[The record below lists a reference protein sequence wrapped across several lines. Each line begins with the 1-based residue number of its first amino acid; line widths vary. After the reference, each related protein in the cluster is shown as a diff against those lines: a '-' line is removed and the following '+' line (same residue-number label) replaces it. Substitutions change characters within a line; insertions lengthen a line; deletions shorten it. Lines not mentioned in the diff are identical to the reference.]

1 MRRLRLLILML
12 LPAVLLTL
20 GACQTIPRPA
30 FDAADLA
37 AASPPWRYDFLT
49 ADARDRFVRETVRAQ
64 NAATDG
70 TFDILALS
78 GGGANGAYGA
88 GVMVGWSQAGDRPQF
103 EVVTGVSTGALI
115 APFVFAGPRFDA
127 ALEHAY
133 TSGQT
138 DDLLKSRGL
147 LALTLPGVFKPEP
160 LTNLVLN
167 NISPELLTAIAE
179 EHRKGRRLY
188 VSTTSLDTQTQVVWD
203 MGAIAQQNDEA
214 SRLLFVNVLIASASI
229 PGAFPPVLLN
239 VEHQG
244 RRIQELHVDGGTVSS
259 FLVVPQALLLDAPN
273 VRPLNDAR
281 IWIVVNGKWD
291 PRFEVSRISAIS
303 IAARSFDTMMKALQ
317 RSDLTAITQFA
328 RRYDLTLAVAAI
340 PDHAEAN
347 TLDFTQAH
355 MTALFQTGEAE
366 ALAGRAFD
374 RRVDPSEPRPI
385 GRRSG
390 ERAPATVVLAPPT
403 H

>member
-1 MRRLRLLILML
+1 MRHLRLLILML
-12 LPAVLLTL
+12 LPAVFLTL

-37 AASPPWRYDFLT
+37 AASPPWRYDFRT
-49 ADARDRFVRETVRAQ
+49 ENERARFVRETINAQ
-64 NAATDG
+64 NAARDG

-88 GVMVGWSQAGDRPQF
+88 GVMVGWSQAGNRPDF

-115 APFVFAGPRFDA
+115 APFVFAGQRFDP

-133 TSGQT
+133 TGGQT
-138 DDLLKSRGL
+138 DELLKSRGL
-147 LALTLPGVFKPEP
+147 YALMLPGVFKPEP

-167 NISPELLTAIAE
+167 NISPELLAAIAE
-179 EHRKGRRLY
+179 EHSKGRRLY

-203 MGAIAQQNDEA
+203 MGAIAQRDDDA

-229 PGAFPPVLLN
+229 PGAFPPVLLD
-239 VEHQG
+239 VEHDG

-259 FLVVPQALLLDAPN
+259 FLVVPQALLLDTPEN
-273 VRPLNDAR
+273 RPLGEAR
-281 IWIVVNGKWD
+281 VWIVVNGKWD
-291 PRFEVSRISAIS
+291 PRFEVARISAVS

-317 RSDLTAITQFA
+317 RADLTAITQFA
-328 RRYDLTLAVAAI
+328 HRHNMSLSVAAI
-340 PDHAEAN
+340 PDDAEAN

-355 MTALFQTGEAE
+355 MTDLFQTGENE
-366 ALAGRAFD
+366 ARAGRAFD
-374 RRVDPSEPRPI
+374 QRVDPSQSRSQRRRPA
-385 GRRSG
+385 
-390 ERAPATVVLAPPT
+390 EAAPADAPKG
-403 H
+403 

>member
-1 MRRLRLLILML
+1 MRHLRLLIVML
-12 LPAVLLTL
+12 LPAVFLTL

-30 FDAADLA
+30 FEAADLA
-37 AASPPWRYDFLT
+37 AASPPWRYDFRT
-49 ADARDRFVRETVRAQ
+49 EDERTRFVRETINAQ
-64 NAATDG
+64 NVTRDG
-70 TFDILALS
+70 AFDILAMS

-88 GVMVGWSQAGDRPQF
+88 GVMVGWSQAGNRPDF

-115 APFVFAGPRFDA
+115 APFVFAGQRFDP

-138 DDLLKSRGL
+138 DELLKTRGL
-147 LALTLPGVFKPEP
+147 YALMLPGVFKPEP

-167 NISPELLTAIAE
+167 NISPELLAAIAE

-203 MGAIAQQNDEA
+203 MGAIAQRNDDA

-229 PGAFPPVLLN
+229 PGAFPPVLLD

-259 FLVVPQALLLDAPN
+259 FLVVPQALLLDTPEN
-273 VRPLNDAR
+273 RPLINAR
-281 IWIVVNGKWD
+281 VWIVVNGKWD
-291 PRFEVSRISAIS
+291 PRFEVARISAVS
-303 IAARSFDTMMKALQ
+303 IATRSFDTMMKALQ
-317 RSDLTAITQFA
+317 RSDLTAVTQFA
-328 RRYDLTLAVAAI
+328 HRHNMSLSVAAI
-340 PDHAEAN
+340 PDNAEAN

-355 MTALFQTGEAE
+355 MTDLFQTGAAE
-366 ALAGRAFD
+366 AIAGRAFD
-374 RRVDPSEPRPI
+374 QRVVSSQGGLQRRRPA
-385 GRRSG
+385 
-390 ERAPATVVLAPPT
+390 EAAPATAPKD
-403 H
+403 

>member
-1 MRRLRLLILML
+1 MRHLRLLILML
-12 LPAVLLTL
+12 LPAVFLTL
-20 GACQTIPRPA
+20 GACQTIPRPV

-37 AASPPWRYDFLT
+37 AASPPWRYDFRT
-49 ADARDRFVRETVRAQ
+49 EGERTRFVRETINAQ
-64 NAATDG
+64 NAAHDG
-70 TFDILALS
+70 AFDILALS

-88 GVMVGWSQAGDRPQF
+88 GVMVGWSQAGNRPDF

-115 APFVFAGPRFDA
+115 APFVFAGRRFDP

-138 DDLLKSRGL
+138 DQLLKSRGL
-147 LALTLPGVFKPEP
+147 YALLLPGVFKPEP

-167 NISPELLTAIAE
+167 NISPELLAAIAE

-203 MGAIAQQNDEA
+203 MGAIAQRDDPG

-229 PGAFPPVLLN
+229 PGAFPPVLLD

-259 FLVVPQALLLDAPN
+259 FLVVPQALLLDTPSN
-273 VRPLNDAR
+273 RPLGDAR
-281 IWIVVNGKWD
+281 IWIVVNGQWD
-291 PRFEVSRISAIS
+291 PRFEVARISAVS

-317 RSDLTAITQFA
+317 RSDLTAVTQFA
-328 RRYDLTLAVAAI
+328 HRHNMTLSVAAI
-340 PDHAEAN
+340 PDEVEAN

-355 MTALFQTGEAE
+355 MTALFQAGEAQ
-366 ALAGRAFD
+366 AMAGRAFE
-374 RRVDPSEPRPI
+374 RRVDPSEARPSPRRRTDQAPRVVI
-385 GRRSG
+385 G
-390 ERAPATVVLAPPT
+390 PPGG
-403 H
+403 

>member
-1 MRRLRLLILML
+1 
-12 LPAVLLTL
+12 
-20 GACQTIPRPA
+20 
-30 FDAADLA
+30 
-37 AASPPWRYDFLT
+37 
-49 ADARDRFVRETVRAQ
+49 
-64 NAATDG
+64 
-70 TFDILALS
+70 
-78 GGGANGAYGA
+78 
-88 GVMVGWSQAGDRPQF
+88 
-103 EVVTGVSTGALI
+103 
-115 APFVFAGPRFDA
+115 
-127 ALEHAY
+127 
-133 TSGQT
+133 
-138 DDLLKSRGL
+138 
-147 LALTLPGVFKPEP
+147 
-160 LTNLVLN
+160 
-167 NISPELLTAIAE
+167 
-179 EHRKGRRLY
+179 
-188 VSTTSLDTQTQVVWD
+188 QVVWD
-203 MGAIAQQNDEA
+203 MGAIAQQNDES

-259 FLVVPQALLLDAPN
+259 FLVVPQALLLDAPT
-273 VRPLNDAR
+273 VRPLDDAR
-281 IWIVVNGKWD
+281 TWIVVNGTWD

-303 IAARSFDTMMKALQ
+303 IAARSFDTMMTALQ

-374 RRVDPSEPRPI
+374 RRVDPSEPRPT
-385 GRRSG
+385 GRRSW

>member
-1 MRRLRLLILML
+1 MRHLRLLIVML
-12 LPAVLLTL
+12 LPAVFLTL

-30 FDAADLA
+30 FEAADLA
-37 AASPPWRYDFLT
+37 AASPPWRYDFRT
-49 ADARDRFVRETVRAQ
+49 EEERTRFVRETINAQ
-64 NAATDG
+64 NVTRDG
-70 TFDILALS
+70 AFDILAMS

-88 GVMVGWSQAGDRPQF
+88 GVMVGWSQAGNRPDF

-115 APFVFAGPRFDA
+115 APFVFAGQRFDP

-138 DDLLKSRGL
+138 DELLKTRGL
-147 LALTLPGVFKPEP
+147 YALMLPGVFKPEP

-167 NISPELLTAIAE
+167 NISPELLAAIAE

-203 MGAIAQQNDEA
+203 MGAIALRNDDA

-229 PGAFPPVLLN
+229 PGAFPPVLLD

-259 FLVVPQALLLDAPN
+259 FLVVPQALLLDTPEN
-273 VRPLNDAR
+273 RPLINAR
-281 IWIVVNGKWD
+281 VWIVVNGKWD
-291 PRFEVSRISAIS
+291 PRFEVARISAVS
-303 IAARSFDTMMKALQ
+303 IATRSFDTMMKALQ
-317 RSDLTAITQFA
+317 RSDLTAVTQFA
-328 RRYDLTLAVAAI
+328 HRHNMSLSVAAI
-340 PDHAEAN
+340 PDNAEAN

-355 MTALFQTGEAE
+355 MTDLFQTGAAE
-366 ALAGRAFD
+366 AIAGRAFD
-374 RRVDPSEPRPI
+374 QRVVSSQGGSQRRRPA
-385 GRRSG
+385 
-390 ERAPATVVLAPPT
+390 EAAPATASKD
-403 H
+403 

>member
-1 MRRLRLLILML
+1 MRHLRLLTLML
-12 LPAVLLTL
+12 LPAVFLTL
-20 GACQTIPRPA
+20 GACQTIPRPV

-37 AASPPWRYDFLT
+37 AASPPWRYDFRT
-49 ADARDRFVRETVRAQ
+49 EDERARFVRETINAQ
-64 NAATDG
+64 NAAHDG
-70 TFDILALS
+70 AFDILALS

-88 GVMVGWSQAGDRPQF
+88 GVMVGWSQAGNRPDF

-115 APFVFAGPRFDA
+115 APFVFAGQRFDP

-138 DDLLKSRGL
+138 DQLLKSRGL
-147 LALTLPGVFKPEP
+147 YALLLPGVFKPEP

-167 NISPELLTAIAE
+167 NISPELLAAIAE

-203 MGAIAQQNDEA
+203 MGAIAQRDDPA

-229 PGAFPPVLLN
+229 PGAFPPVLLD

-259 FLVVPQALLLDAPN
+259 FLVVPQALLLEAPDA
-273 VRPLNDAR
+273 RPLGDAR
-281 IWIVVNGKWD
+281 IWVVVNGKWD

-328 RRYDLTLAVAAI
+328 RRYDLTLSVAAI
-340 PDHAEAN
+340 PDHVEAN

-355 MTALFQTGEAE
+355 MTALFQAGEAQ
-366 ALAGRAFD
+366 AMAGRAFE
-374 RRVDPSEPRPI
+374 RRVDPSEARPSPR
-385 GRRSG
+385 RRTDQ
-390 ERAPATVVLAPPT
+390 APRVVLGPPGG
-403 H
+403 